1 MIEEQKSKR
10 IARNTII
17 LYWRMI
23 VITIIALYTSRVVL
37 QLLGLS
43 DFGIFNVVAGIIEF
57 AAIFTGT
64 MTSATQR
71 FLSYELGRRDITA
84 FNRSFC
90 SIYNIYL
97 LFCAILFVIAVP
109 VGLWLVHD
117 ILVIP
122 PDRVY
127 AASWVLICAILS
139 FELNTLATPYISA
152 IIAYERMDIYSYV
165 SIAESVLKLLA
176 IIVLFRFPGDKLIA
190 YGVIIVFIRIA
201 LNIYLSSF
209 CRRKLPGCHYRR
221 GWDIQFI
228 RELAVFSGW
237 SLIGATSNALMTQG
251 HSILLNMFFGPIIN
265 AAKGISDRVKVFA
278 LMFSQ
283 NVFLAITPQL
293 TKSYAAGDYQYARSI
308 TFASTRLSF
317 MLLFLIAAPL
327 MMEMRT
333 VLEIWLGAENI
344 TPEAVIFSVNCLV
357 FVLISTIEA
366 PLTKV
371 VQASGDVKMYEVVVG
386 IATLLFIPV
395 SYLLLKMGLP
405 ANSTFIAMNAI
416 YFVILFYRIYRV
428 KTLIDI
434 PYTQYARH
442 VVAPIVIVCMLFAGI
457 SLTLQWT
464 VLGCL
469 PFLLRISVWCL
480 LAAVVTT
487 VFGLTHEERK
497 FCTDKAKSLIH
508 KRQRH

>member
-283 NVFLAITPQL
+283 NVFLAITHAE
-293 TKSYAAGDYQYARSI
+293 TTYI
-308 TFASTRLSF
+308 T
-317 MLLFLIAAPL
+317 
-327 MMEMRT
+327 
-333 VLEIWLGAENI
+333 AE
-344 TPEAVIFSVNCLV
+344 
-357 FVLISTIEA
+357 
-366 PLTKV
+366 
-371 VQASGDVKMYEVVVG
+371 
-386 IATLLFIPV
+386 
-395 SYLLLKMGLP
+395 
-405 ANSTFIAMNAI
+405 
-416 YFVILFYRIYRV
+416 
-428 KTLIDI
+428 
-434 PYTQYARH
+434 
-442 VVAPIVIVCMLFAGI
+442 
-457 SLTLQWT
+457 
-464 VLGCL
+464 
-469 PFLLRISVWCL
+469 
-480 LAAVVTT
+480 
-487 VFGLTHEERK
+487 
-497 FCTDKAKSLIH
+497 
-508 KRQRH
+508 